1 MLLQRYPES
10 KRTWLKFRGGWWSG
24 ANLFWLGS
32 DAAMRA
38 VGFWRS
44 IEQDRKKGWKII
56 SAFGPL
62 LMLGAG
68 LRLLSLRQAIS
79 AAGRRLGVDAT
90 AVAMPQA
97 EACIDADKTE
107 DIVLIEKILTRG

>member
-1 MLLQRYPES
+1 
-10 KRTWLKFRGGWWSG
+10 
-24 ANLFWLGS
+24 
-32 DAAMRA
+32 
-38 VGFWRS
+38 
-44 IEQDRKKGWKII
+44 
-56 SAFGPL
+56 
-62 LMLGAG
+62 MLGAG